1 MVLRKVMGVAVV
13 FVAAAADDDDGGD
26 AGERHNMLTHILLV
40 LTNIC

>member
-13 FVAAAADDDDGGD
+13 LVAAADDDDDGGD
-26 AGERHNMLTHILLV
+26 ADERHNMLTHILLV

>member
-1 MVLRKVMGVAVV
+1 MGVAVV
-13 FVAAAADDDDGGD
+13 FVAASAADDDGGD

>member
-13 FVAAAADDDDGGD
+13 FVAAAAADDDD